1 MTDSKI
7 YNVLTHF
14 DKVEQNRLRKY
25 IRSPYFNVNE
35 TLMIFYET
43 LADHINANGKT
54 GELSKEQIWIK
65 LYENEAFNDVRFRKL
80 SSDLLKLVEGFLAQQ
95 IYDKNDLQQTSF
107 LLEAIGKRKMEKL
120 ANGSVR
126 TARLISDQQ
135 NEKSADFYFY
145 QYLIEKNYHQMS
157 EGELK
162 RSDKSN
168 VEAIINNLDKFY
180 LSEKLR
186 LYYDVLSRKNWIS
199 HEYQL
204 LFIDEIINHVKNN
217 DYTSTPSVSIYYQ
230 ILLTKTHPDDET
242 HFYKLIELLDKYRS
256 QFPLTE
262 QYQLY
267 SAALNYCVMK
277 MNQGKQKFVREYHE
291 LFKFTLSHDIIFYAT
306 GSGELA
312 PWYFKNGVLLA
323 LRLGEYDWS
332 ETFIKDYQHKLSM
345 EYRGNVVSYSLALVY
360 FYQKKY
366 DKVVSLLQSVEY
378 EDLAYNLSSKSMLMA
393 IYYETDEDEALLSLM
408 ESFKTFLH
416 RHKEIASEKRIHYLN
431 MMKYIKKFRKI
442 MPGDK
447 TEIENTKKEIEQ
459 DRKIGI
465 ASEKWIL
472 EKLAELE

>member
-7 YNVLTHF
+7 YNVLKHF

-25 IRSPYFNVNE
+25 ICSPYFNVNE
-35 TLMIFYET
+35 TLMIFYDI
-43 LADHINANGKT
+43 LAEHINANG
-54 GELSKEQIWIK
+54 EASLLSKENIWTQ
-65 LYENEAFNDVRFRKL
+65 LYPNESFNDIRFRKL
-80 SSDLLKLVEGFLAQQ
+80 SSDLLKLVEGFLAQGV
-95 IYDKNDLQQTSF
+95 YDNNTLQQTSF
-107 LLEAIGKRKMEKL
+107 LLEAIGKRKIEKL
-120 ANGSVR
+120 ANSSVR
-126 TARLISDQQ
+126 SARLISDQQ
-135 NEKSADFYFY
+135 SEKSADFYFY

-204 LFIDEIINHVKNN
+204 LFIDEIISHIKNN

-230 ILLTKTHPDDET
+230 VLLTQTHPEDES
-242 HFYKLIELLDKYRS
+242 HFHKLIELLDKYKS

-277 MNQGKQKFVREYHE
+277 MNQGKQEFVREYHE
-291 LFKFTLSHDIIFYAT
+291 LFKFTLSHGIIFYAT

-312 PWYFKNGVLLA
+312 PWYFKNGILLA

-332 ETFIKDYQHKLSM
+332 EKFIKDYQYKLSI
-345 EYRGNVVSYSLALVY
+345 EYRDNVVSYSLALVY

-366 DKVVSLLQSVEY
+366 DKVIPLLQSVEF
-378 EDLAYNLSSKSMLMA
+378 EDLSYNLGSKSMLIA
-393 IYYETDEDEALLSLM
+393 IYFEQDEYEALFSLADA
-408 ESFKTFLH
+408 FKTYLN
-416 RHKEIASEKRIHYLN
+416 RHKDINEKMRSNYMN
-431 MMKYIKKFRKI
+431 YIIFVRKLTKI

-447 TEIENTKKEIEQ
+447 KAIENLREEI
-459 DRKIGI
+459 KNAKGV
-465 ASEKWIL
+465 ASEKWLL